1 MKQEGSLNVR
11 IGMSLL
17 CLIQCTTKMTK
28 CKLFFKKVKSIVR
41 QLAARVLNSFACTVM
56 VLSINTPRVV
66 PKDILV
72 NKMEAFLLP

>member
-1 MKQEGSLNVR
+1 VSEEEKQGCMKQEGSLNVR

-41 QLAARVLNSFACTVM
+41 
-56 VLSINTPRVV
+56 PRVV

>member
-1 MKQEGSLNVR
+1 MVN
-11 IGMSLL
+11 
-17 CLIQCTTKMTK
+17 
-28 CKLFFKKVKSIVR
+28 SIVR